1 LNVHDRVPARIYNV
15 DIFPAEQGK
24 IQGIAAMPVEGAMAC
39 CGLCATALEKL
50 LQIGFEQDFDQI
62 HASKY
67 RSELLGRAT
76 SRSTCDAH

>member
-1 LNVHDRVPARIYNV
+1 VKRSRQ
-15 DIFPAEQGK
+15 FPANREKYRELLQR
-24 IQGIAAMPVEGAMAC
+24 PVEGAMAC